1 MLIQDIDNEIYQT
14 GLRMNYTPK
23 QLNFD
28 PSILDTSN
36 IKMMGCGRKHY
47 IMVTNDNNIVAWGNV
62 FKERPS
68 DQSLYSEGFAYY
80 YGDSL
85 FEEGQITQLEVKNA
99 IFGALIE
106 HW

>member
-1 MLIQDIDNEIYQT
+1 
-14 GLRMNYTPK
+14 MNYTPSK
-23 QLNFD
+23 YNFD
-28 PSILDTSN
+28 KDFLDLSN
-36 IKMMGCGRKHY
+36 IRLMGCGRRHY

-68 DQSLYSEGFAYY
+68 DQSHYSEGFAYY

-85 FEEGQITQLEVKNA
+85 FDDGKITQLEVKNA

-106 HW
+106 H